1 MALRFI
7 YEGQIA
13 LLAIV
18 FLYIGSAC
26 LQIHTVAFGT
36 VRGAGGGCKQACA
49 QHIQCCFNHIL
60 SFHPYTLEFIPEAV
74 TVRRPQ
80 GKPTSVA
87 VSVGGEL

>member
-18 FLYIGSAC
+18 FLHIGSAC

-36 VRGAGGGCKQACA
+36 VRGAGSGYKQACA
-49 QHIQCCFNHIL
+49 EHTQCCFNNHIFA
-60 SFHPYTLEFIPEAV
+60 SHP
-74 TVRRPQ
+74 
-80 GKPTSVA
+80 
-87 VSVGGEL
+87 